1 MKPRPCKNRK
11 IKCGEEKPHCQN
23 CERAGETCDYSIR
36 LNWEG
41 RSKRKAGGTTPE
53 PPFFDNAP
61 LDAPRNGNEDAAKP
75 IGAGERQQRPPL
87 NRSESQYSTRSLE
100 SIEEY
105 KKRLQFT
112 PEDTSQQPHDSSP
125 KLSWLDPAL
134 SKYAS
139 QELGDQEL
147 SFTSGDPSHG
157 KEVYQSELNIV
168 TRESNAARIPRMRD
182 LANGAYPSP
191 NSNVGSPPAI
201 PFSVPTTSGAHMRT
215 SSYTQMPP
223 PFQSSF
229 SIFQNHGVPRKAQ
242 DDLAAA
248 GYGYKRRR
256 LSPGY
261 ETMGSVQPMHSPQY
275 GFFGSGSSFS
285 SMAVPGLSVNP
296 SSSPSASNAGIPPTP
311 AASSV
316 TSDDARNQSISKT
329 THPPPESTDLRR
341 LSVKSL
347 LSDDSPA
354 DSGNETP
361 YIASTITT
369 PTIEYGVDR
378 GAPDLDLPRNDDAAA
393 LDGLSPSLVQFDYF
407 NTRLAVNEE
416 ENQPAEFG
424 FGLYGTNSAH
434 DQGGYYAKAVTVTIP
449 RALTPLP
456 PILQDNRMNLLY
468 FHHFLNHTARILVP
482 HDCSANPFKSIL
494 PQMAIHDINLLHLL
508 LAYSASHRAL
518 LLKHPEPATRI
529 AIWVEDVFPAL
540 RKALNDPNAQITN
553 ANLATAIMLASLG
566 IISPNAFQVTVPWQT
581 HLTVARRMIV
591 ARGGAQSVHRK
602 DKVSYFLSRW
612 FAYLDILGSLSGGKN
627 DQPLFSGNY
636 WANDD
641 ADDDFQIDCLL
652 GFTSRCVSIL
662 ARIAELARQCD
673 SERISS
679 ETCEIQED
687 WKPSE
692 ETLQKAE
699 RLKVDLQEARMHRYR
714 GCPHRPSTPVMRR
727 RRGKDGDEAGWDLLE
742 MVATNEAFH
751 WAGLIHLNRR
761 ILGKKSEDVEVQIAV
776 REIVSAL
783 FKVRKGGTA
792 EACLLFPIFTAG
804 CDALESGQRK
814 VIMERLSAVEESGMT
829 QVNSSKEPIRTEGIE
844 RLNDDAGAQSAN
856 SHRKGMGNWKAVG
869 NAGVGRV
876 LWLGTSLF
884 EMSFTIEDEW

>member
-1 MKPRPCKNRK
+1 MPRPKKPGGPEPKTRSRHGCWPCKNRK
-11 IKCGEEKPHCQN
+11 IKCGEQKPQCQN

-41 RSKRKAGGTTPE
+41 RNKRKAGTTPE
-53 PPFFDNAP
+53 PLVFMNAP
-61 LDAPRNGNEDAAKP
+61 SDSPSNPTEDSVRP
-75 IGAGERQQRPPL
+75 TSAGVRQQRPAL
-87 NRSESQYSTRSLE
+87 NKSESQNSTRSLE

-105 KKRLQFT
+105 KRRLQFS
-112 PEDTSQQPHDSSP
+112 PDDTLQQPQD
-125 KLSWLDPAL
+125 KNTRLSWLDPAL
-134 SKYAS
+134 STNAS
-139 QELGDQEL
+139 QDLGNQEL
-147 SFTSGDPSHG
+147 SFISGDPNRTAG
-157 KEVYQSELNIV
+157 AYQSDLNIGP
-168 TRESNAARIPRMRD
+168 RDIPAGRIPRMRD
-182 LANGAYPSP
+182 IGNAAYPSP
-191 NSNVGSPPAI
+191 TSNHDSPPAI
-201 PFSVPTTSGAHMRT
+201 QLSMPTTSGSISRT
-215 SSYTQMPP
+215 SSQTQMPP
-223 PFQSSF
+223 PFQNSFSSF
-229 SIFQNHGVPRKAQ
+229 QSHGTSRKAQ
-242 DDLAAA
+242 DDLAAAA

-261 ETMGSVQPMHSPQY
+261 DPAGISQPVISPHY
-275 GFFGSGSSFS
+275 GFFGLGGNSNSMSASGQTI
-285 SMAVPGLSVNP
+285 NP
-296 SSSPSASNAGIPPTP
+296 SISPSTSNAGIPPTP
-311 AASSV
+311 TASSV
-316 TSDDARNQSISKT
+316 TSDDARNRSISKT
-329 THPPPESTDLRR
+329 THQDSPDLRR

-361 YIASTITT
+361 YIASTVNT
-369 PTIEYGVDR
+369 PTIDYGVDR
-378 GAPDLDLPRNDDAAA
+378 GAPDLDLPQNNDAAA
-393 LDGLSPSLVQFDYF
+393 LDGLSPPSAQNDYF
-407 NTRLAVNEE
+407 NSNEDPYL
-416 ENQPAEFG
+416 PAEFG
-424 FGLYGTNSAH
+424 FGLYGNNSSI

-529 AIWVEDVFPAL
+529 ATWVRDVFPTL
-540 RKALNDPNAQITN
+540 RKALNDPHAPITN
-553 ANLATAIMLASLG
+553 ANLATAIMLASLE
-566 IISPNAFQVTVPWQT
+566 IISPNAFEVTVPWQT
-581 HLTVARRMIV
+581 HLTVARRMIL

-641 ADDDFQIDCLL
+641 SDDDFQIDCLL
-652 GFTSRCVSIL
+652 GFTSRCVGIL

-673 SERISS
+673 NERISS
-679 ETCEIQED
+679 ETRDINED
-687 WKPSE
+687 WTPSE
-692 ETLQKAE
+692 DTLQKAE
-699 RLKVDLQEARMHRYR
+699 GLKQDLQEARMHRYK
-714 GCPHRPSTPVMRR
+714 GCPHRPSTPVMHRR
-727 RRGKDGDEAGWDLLE
+727 SDKDGEEAGWDLLE

-761 ILGKKSEDVEVQIAV
+761 ILGKKSEDIEVQIAV

-783 FKVRKGGTA
+783 YKVRKGGTA

-804 CDALESGQRK
+804 CDAREKGQRE
-814 VIMERLSAVEESGMT
+814 VIMERLAAVEGSGMT
-829 QVNSSKEPIRTEGIE
+829 QV
-844 RLNDDAGAQSAN
+844 
-856 SHRKGMGNWKAVG
+856 HKARSLMEKVWET
-869 NAGVGRV
+869 GRPWETLV
-876 LWLGTSLF
+876 TGEF
-884 EMSFTIEDEW
+884 FG